1 MRRKK
6 KILLFQ
12 VIFEI
17 LLEQIHTTKSSKK
30 VSLLLLSNLSI
41 FERVVQ
47 KCHPF

>member
-30 VSLLLLSNLSI
+30 VSLLLSNLSI